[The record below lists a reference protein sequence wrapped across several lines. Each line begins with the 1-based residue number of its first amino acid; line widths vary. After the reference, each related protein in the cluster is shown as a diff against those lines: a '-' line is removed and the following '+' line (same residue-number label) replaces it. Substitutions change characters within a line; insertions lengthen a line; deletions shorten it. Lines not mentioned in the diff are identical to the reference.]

1 MGASR
6 HPSTARRPAR
16 AHPRTVLL
24 WVFALVVVCAA
35 LYAAAPW
42 ILPVRVIE
50 GPVVQ
55 LATEDAVTLVWYTTR
70 PAECA
75 VTVTVGS
82 EERTQAGL
90 AAGRRNQVRVS
101 GLAPGTAYSYR
112 VSVAGRRLTDE
123 LVFQTNRTADQRF
136 TFIVFGDSGKGSR
149 AQYELAA
156 DMIRAEPAADFVVH
170 TGDLVYHDGARRRY
184 GERFFTPYRHLLAR
198 VNFWPCLGNHD
209 IDTDGT
215 AAAYQEVFELPQNGP
230 ANMRADHDYWFDYA
244 SCRVAVV
251 DSNVTED
258 ALRERVAP
266 WLHEVMADPRPRWR
280 FVAFHHPPYTGGKYP
295 PDERIQRTLVPVF
308 EEVGVDLVFSGH
320 DHNYQRSYPLRGGQ
334 VVASEEGVIYVV
346 SGAGGA
352 QLYDARLADQRA
364 DYVAVLEDQRYSFT
378 QVTIAGDELKLR
390 QIARGG
396 DIIDEFTL
404 RKSPGRDETPG
415 PTTAPTTAPTTR
427 DGDTDRNTDV
437 EMP

>member
-6 HPSTARRPAR
+6 ELPTARRAAR
-16 AHPRTVLL
+16 ARPRSVLL
-24 WVFALVVVCAA
+24 WVFILVVVCAG
-35 LYAAAPW
+35 LYAVAPW

-50 GPVVQ
+50 GPMVQ

-70 PAECA
+70 PAECT
-75 VTVTVGS
+75 VTVTVDDQ
-82 EERTQAGL
+82 ERTQAGL
-90 AAGRRNQVRVS
+90 ATGRRNRVRIS
-101 GLAPGTAYSYR
+101 GLAPGRAYSYEIGT
-112 VSVAGRRLTDE
+112 AGRRLTNR
-123 LVFQTNRTADQRF
+123 LVFQTNRAADQRF

-156 DMIRAEPAADFVVH
+156 DMIRAEPAADFVLH

-230 ANMRADHDYWFDYA
+230 ANMRAEHDYWFDYA

-266 WLHEVMADPRPRWR
+266 WLREVMADPRPRWS
-280 FVAFHHPPYTGGKYP
+280 FVAFHHPPYTGGKYG
-295 PDERIQRTLVPVF
+295 PDQRIQRTLVPVF
-308 EEVGVDLVFSGH
+308 EEVGVDVVFNGH
-320 DHNYQRSYPLRGGQ
+320 DHNYQRSHPLRGGQ
-334 VVASEEGVIYVV
+334 IVAPGEGVVYVV
-346 SGAGGA
+346 TGAGSA
-352 QLYDARLADQRA
+352 QLYDTRPPDRAGLCRRAR
-364 DYVAVLEDQRYSFT
+364 
-378 QVTIAGDELKLR
+378 K
-390 QIARGG
+390 
-396 DIIDEFTL
+396 
-404 RKSPGRDETPG
+404 P
-415 PTTAPTTAPTTR
+415 APQLHTSHR
-427 DGDTDRNTDV
+427 HG
-437 EMP
+437 